1 MSGSKTALIPIDP
14 PADTLR
20 YQSLLP
26 ESIQQLLKLR
36 LNPNHRHPE
45 LSKTLLPPPPHPRY
59 IHTMVLIPHPT
70 ITITR
75 PKQTGKNNLH
85 TM

>member
-26 ESIQQLLKLR
+26 EELIRCLYIARLWEVKKLQEVVVKAIMLKSYELKQLDRKVET
-36 LNPNHRHPE
+36 NE
-45 LSKTLLPPPPHPRY
+45 E
-59 IHTMVLIPHPT
+59 V
-70 ITITR
+70 
-75 PKQTGKNNLH
+75 
-85 TM
+85 